1 MHHVPRRRA
10 DGKRRGTSASSPTHH
25 RHPRPAP
32 LAVVAPDAPRT
43 ARLWG
48 DGIAELMMRG
58 GIGGDRD

>member
-1 MHHVPRRRA
+1 MPVVR
-10 DGKRRGTSASSPTHH
+10 RRGTSGKTPTSTLTTNH

-48 DGIAELMMRG
+48 DGIAELMMCG
-58 GIGGDRD
+58 GIGGDRG